1 MSYKRKYINQINT
14 HIPMYSNNN
23 NVYLQNNYFGN
34 QQIYYQKTENFSRNS
49 SINNDRH
56 VTNSSSEMFD
66 YSNYSLSNQVDNNNF
81 SASRNEIIDDFLK
94 TLRQSQVITNKI
106 MNQYK
111 LINDNQ
117 NQQKYNFISSND
129 NNYKIKKDNY
139 FNNNIIDTYAGD
151 LEKKLNL
158 NYNNKYDGRN
168 LFIHEKIE
176 DYNFRQFNNNNNS
189 NLPINETE
197 KYKKINEE
205 LINSNL
211 NLDGLNKRLQTE
223 VNQYKLKTENKS
235 INLNKSSPNFSFNDY
250 GNILKKFIDGVKKS
264 LQKSINENLQLNT
277 KIIITTNQMST
288 ISNNIN
294 TLNNKYQKFFQKLSI
309 YNNKINYMNLYNV
322 GNSNRYE
329 NLKEQQNEL
338 NKKLEKLKIENLVLK
353 SKENVLGMQNKPNLK
368 CRYNNEDLVLKLYS
382 TMNQLNEEQ
391 IKTNQNIVDKTK
403 KLENDKKTLNFYNNQ
418 ILTLK
423 KVLENL
429 ENEKKML
436 NNSQNSTKTTDN
448 FEKDENLEM
457 ELNILKN
464 ENQKIQKDVNGQKI
478 QINKLN
484 GIINNLTAALKNN
497 TLEEELKKYD
507 LNKIINEENGNSN
520 TNKKIEINIKKNED
534 VDKLDYEIEQALK
547 ANASKNNEI
556 QSIKKLYN
564 DLINLKDQRI
574 EKYEKQ
580 YIEKENM
587 KISEVNDVITENINF
602 NAINYGDYGKVEDSY
617 NEDVEDKNDIK
628 KNSESIENF
637 NNQQKIIPES
647 GNYDHFGL

>member
-129 NNYKIKKDNY
+129 NNYKFKKDNY

-277 KIIITTNQMST
+277 KIIIATNQMST

-587 KISEVNDVITENINF
+587 KISEVNDVITENVNF

>member
-49 SINNDRH
+49 SINNDIH

-176 DYNFRQFNNNNNS
+176 DYNFRQFNNNS

-277 KIIITTNQMST
+277 KIIIATNQMST

-418 ILTLK
+418 ILNLK

>member
-49 SINNDRH
+49 SINNDIH

-176 DYNFRQFNNNNNS
+176 DYNFRQFNNNNS

-277 KIIITTNQMST
+277 KIIIATNQMST

-628 KNSESIENF
+628 KNSENIENF

>member
-277 KIIITTNQMST
+277 KIIIATNQMST

-587 KISEVNDVITENINF
+587 KISEVNDEITENINF